1 MRYAVYLCIAL
12 LLVSIYLVT
21 AQPPMAMPGPPPS
34 PPSDGRSG
42 GSCRIGADSDTVAY
56 KGTTRLYIWWE
67 DTSRA
72 QYFIKIYETYPDG
85 SIHESPVLGPYPP
98 LGNAVLV
105 GTFYGDVPG
114 PHFLY
119 FQLTDINGNLLCTS
133 NTIKI
138 DVIRTKEQ
146 SFMSLSVT
154 PNYVRIGQSVTVS
167 GSISPGVSAQVKLT
181 IRSPKGESTVE
192 VTSSESGY
200 FSYTISPD
208 STGLWYVR
216 ASWPGNDDYVGSS
229 SGWVSFRVEVPT
241 YQVTIGTSPPGLPF
255 TVDGRNW
262 SETTVFKWDEGSSHI
277 IGVDES
283 ISRGDVRYLF
293 TGWSDGDT
301 SPVRTITVRG
311 PLSLTAMFKTVR
323 FYKVTVETS
332 PPMSFLVDGKE
343 YKGRAE
349 FSWGEGSSH
358 TLSVNREI
366 YVREGERYLFTGWSD
381 GDTSPVRTITVR
393 GPLSLTAMF
402 KHQYYFRVESDYGV
416 VSGSGWYDEG
426 ATVYAKIDRRE
437 GPAEFPYVQVF
448 QGWGGDAKG
457 NDLVSDPV
465 LMNGPKIAKA
475 LWKRELSPYLYVLIG
490 VLVAIVL
497 SAAVYLRHR
506 AKTVVKAAETEVKAA
521 EGATVVK
528 EEEKPMEGT
537 LVREMEGTRELS
549 ADEIRKYLEKL
560 EELHKK
566 GEIGEDVYR
575 KLKEEYE
582 RGIKEAGGS
591 L

>member
-21 AQPPMAMPGPPPS
+21 AQPQFFAAEAMVPFPP
-34 PPSDGRSG
+34 SG
-42 GSCRIGADSDTVAY
+42 GSCRIWADSDTVAY

-85 SIHESPVLGPYPP
+85 SIHKSPVLGPYPP

-133 NTIKI
+133 NTIEI

-146 SFMSLSVT
+146 SSMSLSVT

-293 TGWSDGDT
+293 TGWSDGFS
-301 SPVRTITVRG
+301 SPVRTITVEG

-343 YKGRAE
+343 YSGRAE

-366 YVREGERYLFTGWSD
+366 YVGEGERYLFTRWSD
-381 GDTSPVRTITVR
+381 GDTSPVRTITVE
-393 GPLSLTAMF
+393 GPKSYTAIF

-465 LMNGPKIAKA
+465 LMNGPRTAKA
-475 LWKRELSPYLYVLIG
+475 LWKREISPYLYVLIG
-490 VLVAIVL
+490 ILVAIVL
-497 SAAVYLRHR
+497 SAAAVVYLRHR
-506 AKTVVKAAETEVKAA
+506 AKTTVKAA
-521 EGATVVK
+521 EGATLIK
-528 EEEKPMEGT
+528 KEEKPAEGT
-537 LVREMEGTRELS
+537 LVREMEEARELS

-566 GEIGEDVYR
+566 GEIKEDVYK

-582 RGIKEAGGS
+582 RRIKEAGG
-591 L
+591 